1 METEQYHCFQLI
13 FCFPYWDCLKKLSEM
28 MDNGEDEQID
38 VRSVV
43 EAVSA
48 DHSFGAP
55 LYVVESMC
63 MRCHENVS
71 LSLSLYLS
79 CTRIL
84 TQFSL
89 RFMILVMQSL
99 CPCHRKR
106 GVIYTLM
113 KPLLTN
119 VMSRNKTCQFLFSLF
134 TLFPIVY

>member
-1 METEQYHCFQLI
+1 
-13 FCFPYWDCLKKLSEM
+13 

-84 TQFSL
+84 T
-89 RFMILVMQSL
+89 
-99 CPCHRKR
+99 
-106 GVIYTLM
+106 
-113 KPLLTN
+113 
-119 VMSRNKTCQFLFSLF
+119 
-134 TLFPIVY
+134 